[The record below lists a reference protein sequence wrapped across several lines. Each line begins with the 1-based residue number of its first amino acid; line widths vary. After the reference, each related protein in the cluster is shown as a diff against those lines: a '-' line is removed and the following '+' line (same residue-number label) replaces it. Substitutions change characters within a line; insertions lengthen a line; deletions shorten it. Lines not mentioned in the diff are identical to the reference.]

1 MDITIITLKGGFNM
15 SRPKGSKNK
24 KSIISSAEIEK
35 QITSKENVIAALNGD
50 LEAINVEIMDKQAA
64 AKAKKAEIRK
74 AEKALAALIIKKEE
88 SEAIEAA
95 AAQKAEIEKVVAK
108 LISSGK
114 SAEDILSQ
122 LK

>member
-1 MDITIITLKGGFNM
+1 M

-50 LEAINVEIMDKQAA
+50 LEAINVEIKDKQAA